1 MGVKTSDSFRR
12 VKEMVGSIKEQPA
25 RKIRIVGSDKEKVF
39 EDEATI
45 ADQEVENNAVLY
57 WVLEIS
63 EGVFEQV
70 DGAPED
76 GSGGGEGETK
86 GQ

>member
-1 MGVKTSDSFRR
+1 
-12 VKEMVGSIKEQPA
+12 
-25 RKIRIVGSDKEKVF
+25 VF